1 MHWAYHNSDPLSRA
15 SLTYDRMSFKGVL
28 DLRGALLQPLKS
40 RQHTLR
46 QLFRNEK
53 AIQTT
58 ILIESAR
65 HWSKDK
71 SDKVN
76 YFQLLNL
83 ILTGLHCRFFF
94 SYDWTA
100 LRAKSGLITS
110 GLEIGS

>member
-1 MHWAYHNSDPLSRA
+1 
-15 SLTYDRMSFKGVL
+15 MSFKGVL

-83 ILTGLHCRFFF
+83 ILTGLIVV
-94 SYDWTA
+94 SSSPM
-100 LRAKSGLITS
+100 LGLL
-110 GLEIGS
+110 LEPNLA